1 MKFSIK
7 IVRLVWGLLWF
18 FSLTMIA
25 AWGLRL
31 IYGDLWLPV
40 RYFNYFLP
48 WLALLTF
55 LGVIVSAIGHRR
67 ILAGV
72 LTTFFLISAFP
83 YFPLFLPQL
92 DPPPHDAASLKVMS
106 YSVMGRNKDYE
117 AIAEVIKSEKPEL
130 LFLQEITAENLQHEL
145 TGMYKDDELY
155 FIEGRGGVVSRFPLE
170 LVGFGSSFVKIR
182 VHTPSGILTVWNVH
196 TSKALKDYL
205 PQKRQIDALLEDIAK
220 TNGPV
225 IVAGDFNA
233 TEQSDTC
240 LKLREQLG
248 NAHEQAGWGLGF
260 TFPTPA
266 RRIGKIMP
274 FIRID
279 HIFFSHHFQASEAK
293 VLKDAGGSDH
303 RPITATLK
311 LLW

>member
-1 MKFSIK
+1 MKFSKK
-7 IVRLVWGLLWF
+7 IVRLVWGLLWL
-18 FSLTMIA
+18 FSITMVVV
-25 AWGLRL
+25 WGLRL
-31 IYGDLWLPV
+31 IYGDLWLPA

-48 WLALLTF
+48 WLALLTL
-55 LGVIVSAIGHRR
+55 LGIIVSAIGHRR

-117 AIAEVIKSEKPEL
+117 AMAEVIKREKPDL
-130 LFLQEITAENLQHEL
+130 LFLQEVAAENLQQGL
-145 TGMYKDDELY
+145 AGMYGAGELY
-155 FIEGRGGVVSRFPLE
+155 FTEGGGGMVSRYPLE
-170 LVGFGSSFVKIR
+170 LLDSASPFAKVGVNTPFGR
-182 VHTPSGILTVWNVH
+182 LTVWNIH
-196 TSKALKDYL
+196 TTKAIKNYL
-205 PQKRQIDALLEDIAK
+205 PQKKQVKALITEVS
-220 TNGPV
+220 TTEGPV

-233 TEQSDTC
+233 TEQSDTYRR
-240 LKLREQLG
+240 LREQLG
-248 NAHEQAGWGLGF
+248 NAHEQAGWGFGF

-266 RRIGKIMP
+266 RGIGKVMP

-279 HIFFSHHFQASEAK
+279 HIFFSHHFQATEAK
-293 VLKDAGGSDH
+293 VLKESGGSDH